1 MKFFHVNW
9 DCTGCLCGIQ
19 NKKEL
24 MFLAEVAKLLYRHD
38 CSTDIGGMQ
47 TDEKFRIRAEKLFC
61 FFYKKRS
68 VSRAWN
74 PVKSDTICL
83 KLYERPHHCVVL
95 HGRDQ
100 DMVTGLQKSL
110 QKNIQTGGDIWC
122 EDHIF
127 TLTGS
132 KMEQVKKLFSCL
144 KDLFLHRIGSLIAAT
159 VYIHGRT
166 IEIIV
171 NCLCDR
177 RGFGIGSTCLIQI
190 YFCHKTDLFSDIQAV
205 WIS

>member
-1 MKFFHVNW
+1 
-9 DCTGCLCGIQ
+9 
-19 NKKEL
+19 